1 MNNKNYVFKKTDSEF
16 ALEQKVIEMDNE
28 VNHLTNIIVIG
39 FFILYFIIF
48 LFNIY
53 KHI

>member
-1 MNNKNYVFKKTDSEF
+1 MYVFKKTDSEF